1 MNYCIECGSPLE
13 LRTIPDEGPVP
24 YCPACRAFRFPN
36 FNVNCSMIVMNP
48 EQDRIALIKQ
58 YGGDEYILVAGYV
71 RKGEDAEDTAA
82 REVYEELGVRVA
94 EMKFNR
100 THYFPPSNTLMVNF
114 TVTVESEDLH
124 PNEEVDS
131 YRWFTR
137 KEAREQIKKG
147 GLAQI
152 FLNGYL
158 DGLKECEYRFP
169 DAEEMKLV

>member
-1 MNYCIECGSPLE
+1 MKYCIECGSPLE

-48 EQDRIALIKQ
+48 KKDHIALIRQ
-58 YGGDEYILVAGYV
+58 YGGSEYILVAGYV
-71 RKGEDAEDTAA
+71 RKGEDAEDTVV
-82 REVYEELGVRVA
+82 REVNEELGVRVTNL
-94 EMKFNR
+94 KFNR

-114 TVTVESEDLH
+114 TVTIDTEDLQ
-124 PNEEVDS
+124 PNEEIDS
-131 YRWFTR
+131 YQWFTLE
-137 KEAREQIKKG
+137 EARVNIKKG

-158 DGLKECEYRFP
+158 DGLKETEYQFP